1 MATKTG
7 NSGVVTVGG
16 TAVAELKS
24 WTFDENAEQIDDT
37 AMGDSFK
44 TSKSGLPTASGTIE
58 CHYDASDATQ
68 ESLSP
73 GTEVSLVLYPEGN
86 SSGLPRISLTA
97 QITGRTRSG
106 AIDAIMPRTFN
117 YAMSTGTVTFDTV
130 P

>member
-1 MATKTG
+1 MTTYTG
-7 NSGVVTVGG
+7 NSGVATVGG

-24 WTFDENAEQIDDT
+24 WTLDENAEQIDDT
-37 AMGDSFK
+37 AMGDTYK

-58 CHYDASDATQ
+58 CHYDPGDATQ
-68 ESLSP
+68 ESLVP
-73 GTEVSLVLYPEGN
+73 GTEVSLVLYPQGN
-86 SSGLPRISLTA
+86 AQGNARISLTA

-117 YAMSTGTVTFDTV
+117 YSLSTGTVSFDTV

>member
-1 MATKTG
+1 MGTRTG
-7 NSGVVTVGG
+7 NSGVVSADGV
-16 TAVAELKS
+16 AIAELKA

-37 AMGDSFK
+37 AMGDANK

-58 CHYDASDATQ
+58 CHYDPADATQ
-68 ESLSP
+68 NSLKP
-73 GTEVSLVLYPEGN
+73 GTEVVLVLYPDGN
-86 SSGLPRISLTA
+86 ASGKPRITLTA

-117 YAMSTGTVTFDTV
+117 YAMSTGQVVEDNV

>member
-1 MATKTG
+1 MSTYTG
-7 NSGVVTVGG
+7 NSGVVSSGG
-16 TAVAELKS
+16 TAIAELKS

-37 AMGDSFK
+37 AMGDTYK

-58 CHYDASDATQ
+58 CHYDPTDATQ
-68 ESLSP
+68 EALVP
-73 GTEVSLVLYPEGN
+73 GTEVALVLYPRGN
-86 SSGLPRISLTA
+86 TQGYPRISLTA